1 MDIRTAPLFLAAL
14 NVEKANINTYKTQ
27 LGFGAAEIDENSE
40 DYGNLNA
47 ALNNV
52 QVATEDKQ
60 AVTNVKDAVYNGDV
74 NEAVNP
80 YPSFAMTALP
90 FPDRKAGALS
100 RYNNRKKRAKLAAG
114 YTEQIGI
121 AMGYAD
127 EPGAAIPP
135 GSVKPV
141 IESASA
147 SATGYSFALL
157 ISNRG
162 DADSADALIRR
173 KGSETWAFGKTF
185 TGKSVEITLTPTT
198 PGQPEQIQVMIQ
210 LKRKNENYG
219 QPSDPAY
226 VTLNP

>member
-14 NVEKANINTYKTQ
+14 NVEKANITTYKGQ
-27 LGFGAAEIDENSE
+27 LGFGDPEIDESTE
-40 DYGNLNA
+40 DYANLNA

-52 QVATEDKQ
+52 QIAAEDKQ

-90 FPDRKAGALS
+90 FSGRKAGALS
-100 RYNNRKKRAKLAAG
+100 RYNNRKKRAKLAAS

-127 EPGAAIPP
+127 ASGAAIPP
-135 GSVKPV
+135 SSVKAV
-141 IESASA
+141 IEAASSA
-147 SATGYSFALL
+147 ATGYGFGLL
-157 ISNRG
+157 VSGRG
-162 DADSADALIRR
+162 ESDMWEAQYRR
-173 KGSETWAFGKTF
+173 KGSETWNTLGSA
-185 TGKSVEITLTPTT
+185 TGKSADFTITPTT
-198 PGQPEQIQVMIQ
+198 PGTPEQIEVRVI
-210 LKRKNENYG
+210 LKKNNAVYG
-219 QPSDPAY
+219 QPSDPTY